1 MSKPAIFSRAI
12 PLFLCGV
19 LLFSA
24 CLKKHAPNRQ
34 GGNAMPSG
42 SEDSMEEGVAPP
54 LRITPL
60 KTVYEDDFLIGNVAS
75 RQYLSEDE
83 TYVLTTHHSAATA
96 ENAMKPQPLQ
106 PDKGN
111 FKFEQAD
118 AIVNAV
124 LDAGMKMHGHTL
136 AWHQQ
141 SPTWMNEEG
150 VSREE
155 AIENLTT
162 HARTVAE
169 HFRGR
174 VISWDVLNEAIND
187 NPANPADWRASL
199 RQSRWY
205 QTIGPDYVEIVFR
218 AAREGDP
225 DARLYY
231 NDYNLDN
238 RNKTLAVYNMVK
250 ELNEKYP
257 NVGGRPLIDG
267 VGMQG
272 HYSLQ
277 TNVTNVEDSIKR
289 FGSLGVEVSVTELDV
304 QAGTDYEL
312 TETQAI
318 SQGVLYARLF
328 NVFKKYAETIARVTM
343 WGLNDD
349 SSWRS
354 ERSPTMF
361 DAEFQPK
368 PAFFGAL
375 NPTVF
380 IAQNQKGGSKS
391 AVKQAQVHYGTPKLD
406 GNDALWDSAPEI
418 PVNQH
423 LTAWQGATGS
433 AKVLWDDKNL
443 YVLVAVHN
451 AVMNKTNANPREQ
464 DSVEVFIDENNG
476 KTDAFEKGDG
486 QYRVNFD
493 NEASFNPASIKGGF
507 TSAAFVSGAVY
518 TVTMRIPFKT
528 IKPANGTVVGFD
540 IQINGASP
548 QGMRQSVAMWND
560 LTGNSAGDTSGYGT
574 LKLVK

>member
-1 MSKPAIFSRAI
+1 
-12 PLFLCGV
+12 
-19 LLFSA
+19 
-24 CLKKHAPNRQ
+24 
-34 GGNAMPSG
+34 MPSR
-42 SEDSMEEGVAPP
+42 SENSMEEAVAQP

-60 KTVYEDDFLIGNVAS
+60 KTAYEDYFLIGNVAP
-75 RQYLSEDE
+75 RQYMSEDE
-83 TYVLTTHHSAATA
+83 TYILTTHHNVATA
-96 ENAMKPQPLQ
+96 ENAMKPQSLQ

-118 AIVNAV
+118 AIVDSV
-124 LDAGMKMHGHTL
+124 LAASMKMHGHTL

-141 SPTWMNEEG
+141 SPVWMNEEG

-187 NPANPADWRASL
+187 NPLNPADWRASL

-205 QTIGPDYVEIVFR
+205 QAVGPDYVEIVFK

-225 DARLYY
+225 DAMLYY

-238 RNKTLAVYNMVK
+238 RNKAVAVYNMVK
-250 ELNEKYP
+250 ELNETYP

-277 TNVTNVEDSIKR
+277 TSMINVEDSIKR
-289 FGSLGVEVSVTELDV
+289 FGSLGVEVSITELDV

-312 TETQAI
+312 TDSQAI

-328 NVFKKYAETIARVTM
+328 NVFKKYAQIIARVTM

-361 DAEFQPK
+361 DSEFQPK
-368 PAFFGAL
+368 SAFFGAL

-380 IAQNQKGGSKS
+380 IAQHQKNGSKS
-391 AVKQAQVHYGTPKLD
+391 AVKQAKAQYGTPKLD
-406 GNDALWDSAPEI
+406 GNDALWSGAPEI

-443 YVLVAVHN
+443 YVLVSVQN

-476 KTDAFEKGDG
+476 KTDAFEKDDG

-493 NEASFNPASIKGGF
+493 NEASFNPASIKSGF
-507 TSAAFVSGAVY
+507 RSAAFVSGAIY
-518 TVTMRIPFKT
+518 TVAMQIPFKT
-528 IKPANGTVVGFD
+528 IKPAEGTVVGFD
-540 IQINGASP
+540 IQVNGASS
-548 QGMRQSVAMWND
+548 QGMRQSIAMWND
-560 LTGNSAGDTSGYGT
+560 LTGNSGVDTSGYGA